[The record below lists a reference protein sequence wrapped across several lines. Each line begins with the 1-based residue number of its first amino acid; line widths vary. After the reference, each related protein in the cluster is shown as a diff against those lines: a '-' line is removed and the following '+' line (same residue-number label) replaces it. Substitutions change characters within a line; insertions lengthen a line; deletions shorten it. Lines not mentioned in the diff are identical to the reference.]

1 MRATKILVP
10 ATTGHASHTHARH
23 KQLQAGADVSQQ
35 KYECPFTQLL
45 TLVFLCN
52 LLGLEIKQTNKKKT
66 CEVALVHSPLLG
78 EGGWVCSSK
87 CCAALA
93 DE

>member
-1 MRATKILVP
+1 M
-10 ATTGHASHTHARH
+10 TGHASHTHARH

-52 LLGLEIKQTNKKKT
+52 LLGLEMKKKQKKKH
-66 CEVALVHSPLLG
+66 VKLLWFIRHYS
-78 EGGWVCSSK
+78 ETV
-87 CCAALA
+87 
-93 DE
+93 DECV